1 MAVCP
6 SNPNVIGVSNPRTG
20 RSDYEL
26 FLPDIAEIAAE
37 CARLRNNQ
45 AAWCAGGLDDRI
57 ASLTRFANVL
67 GVHRDAI
74 LEALATDTGRWVL
87 TEMERRSF
95 R

>member
-6 SNPNVIGVSNPRTG
+6 SSPNVIGVSNPRTG

-26 FLPDIAEIAAE
+26 SLPGVAEIDAE

-45 AAWCAGGLDDRI
+45 AAWCVGGLDERI
-57 ASLTRFANVL
+57 ASLKRFANVL

-74 LEALATDTGRWVL
+74 LEALAADTGRWVL
-87 TEMERRSF
+87 T
-95 R
+95 